1 MGTVLFEEETAA
13 DFSRRPTAKE
23 PFRDS
28 ADTRVGLVT
37 RMFRV
42 FNKNPAAT
50 QRIMLMTAMVFFVG
64 TIFVFV
70 WTATPASSLASRN
83 STAAKVSL
91 PPNAQKF
98 VNDRNKGL

>member
-1 MGTVLFEEETAA
+1 
-13 DFSRRPTAKE
+13 
-23 PFRDS
+23 
-28 ADTRVGLVT
+28 
-37 RMFRV
+37 
-42 FNKNPAAT
+42 
-50 QRIMLMTAMVFFVG
+50 MVFFVG